1 MGRGSPVDSTPRL
14 SLSSLTTRM
23 NVIEIVG
30 YVGAAVALSATGI
43 ALGETSGTGVR
54 IATDVVVVAVLLFAG
69 AAIGGRARD
78 RFLRMRSI
86 FWFLSVLAFSDL
98 AALVVADGLDV
109 QGKSAA
115 LLTAILVTAF
125 GFALWTMSRRSLQ
138 VIAVLIA
145 ADIALVIAVFQEPS
159 GFIPI
164 PNLTPPAIASWLF
177 AVAVLISGARD
188 VLAPRRSAMVVGG
201 VIAILSPLFI
211 DFDFVGGGSISLVG
225 EIMALLT
232 AFALL
237 AVGET
242 MGERPPAG
250 LGIAGTLFVI
260 TAIVGDN
267 IHEQGS
273 GIGALVVGLVLLGGA
288 LFAIRGT
295 EAEMPTPP
303 PIPPTPPIPTTPP
316 EPPAG
321 SSPTGL
327 D

>member
-1 MGRGSPVDSTPRL
+1 VDST
-14 SLSSLTTRM
+14 SSSSASSLTLRM
-23 NVIEIVG
+23 NLIEIVG
-30 YVGAAVALSATGI
+30 YVGAAIGLSATGI

-54 IATDVVVVAVLLFAG
+54 IVTVVVFVGLLLCAG
-69 AAIGGRARD
+69 AAIGARAHD

-86 FWFLSVLAFSDL
+86 FWFLSVLAFTDL
-98 AALVVADGLDV
+98 ASLVVVDGLDV
-109 QGKSAA
+109 QGKSVP
-115 LLTAILVTAF
+115 LLTSILVTAF
-125 GFALWTMSRRSLQ
+125 GFALWSMSRRSLQ

-145 ADIALVIAVFQEPS
+145 ADIALVIAVFQEPG

-164 PNLTPPAIASWLF
+164 PNLTPPAVVSWLF
-177 AVAVLISGARD
+177 GVAVLIAGARD
-188 VLAPRRSAMVVGG
+188 VLTPRRSAIVVGG

-211 DFDFVGGGSISLVG
+211 DFDFVGGGSVSLVG
-225 EIMALLT
+225 EILALLT

-250 LGIAGTLFVI
+250 LGIAGTLFV
-260 TAIVGDN
+260 TAAIVGDN

-273 GIGALVVGLVLLGGA
+273 GIGALVAGLFLLAGA

-295 EAEMPTPP
+295 EAEMVTPP
-303 PIPPTPPIPTTPP
+303 PIPPTPSMPPTPP

-321 SSPTGL
+321 
-327 D
+327 

>member
-14 SLSSLTTRM
+14 SVSSLTTRM

-30 YVGAAVALSATGI
+30 YVGAAIGLSATGI

-54 IATDVVVVAVLLFAG
+54 IVTDVVIVGVLLFAG

-86 FWFLSVLAFSDL
+86 FWFLSVLAFTEL

-109 QGKSAA
+109 QGKSAV

-145 ADIALVIAVFQEPS
+145 ADIALLIAVFQEPG

-177 AVAVLISGARD
+177 GVAVLIAGARD
-188 VLAPRRSAMVVGG
+188 VLTPRRSAMVVGG
-201 VIAILSPLFI
+201 VIAILSPLLI
-211 DFDFVGGGSISLVG
+211 DFDFVGGGSVSLVG
-225 EIMALLT
+225 EILALLT

-242 MGERPPAG
+242 IGERPPAG
-250 LGIAGTLFVI
+250 LGIAGTLFV
-260 TAIVGDN
+260 TAAIVGDN

-273 GIGALVVGLVLLGGA
+273 GIGALVAGLFLLAGA

-295 EAEMPTPP
+295 EAEMSTSP
-303 PIPPTPPIPTTPP
+303 PIPPTPPMPP
-316 EPPAG
+316 DPSAG
-321 SSPTGL
+321 SSPPGL

>member
-1 MGRGSPVDSTPRL
+1 MGKGSPVDSTPR
-14 SLSSLTTRM
+14 SSASSLTVRM

-30 YVGAAVALSATGI
+30 HVGAAIGLSATGI
-43 ALGETSGTGVR
+43 ALGETSGTGVL
-54 IATDVVVVAVLLFAG
+54 IVTDLIVVGVLLFAG

-86 FWFLSVLAFSDL
+86 FWFLSVLAFTDL
-98 AALVVADGLDV
+98 AALVVTDGLDV
-109 QGKSAA
+109 QGKSVA
-115 LLTAILVTAF
+115 LLTAIPVTAF
-125 GFALWTMSRRSLQ
+125 GFALWILSRRSLQ

-145 ADIALVIAVFQEPS
+145 ADIALVIAVFQEPG

-177 AVAVLISGARD
+177 GVAVLIAGARD
-188 VLAPRRSAMVVGG
+188 VLTPRLSAMVVGG

-211 DFDFVGGGSISLVG
+211 DFDFVGGGSVSLVG
-225 EIMALLT
+225 EILALLT

-250 LGIAGTLFVI
+250 LGIAGTLFV
-260 TAIVGDN
+260 TAAIVGDN

-273 GIGALVVGLVLLGGA
+273 GIGALVAGLFLLAGA

-295 EAEMPTPP
+295 EAEMSTSP
-303 PIPPTPPIPTTPP
+303 PIPPIPPMPSD
-316 EPPAG
+316 PPAG
-321 SSPTGL
+321 SSPPGL

>member
-1 MGRGSPVDSTPRL
+1 VDSTPRL
-14 SLSSLTTRM
+14 SVSSLTTRM

-30 YVGAAVALSATGI
+30 YVGAAIGLSATGI

-54 IATDVVVVAVLLFAG
+54 IVTDIVVVGVLLFAG
-69 AAIGGRARD
+69 AAIGVRARD

-98 AALVVADGLDV
+98 SALTVVDGLDL
-109 QGKSAA
+109 QGKSAP

-125 GFALWTMSRRSLQ
+125 GFALWSMSRRSLQ

-145 ADIALVIAVFQEPS
+145 ADIALVIAVFQQPG

-164 PNLTPPAIASWLF
+164 PNLTPPAVASWLF
-177 AVAVLISGARD
+177 GIAVLIAGARD
-188 VLAPRRSAMVVGG
+188 LLTPRRSAMVVGG
-201 VIAILSPLFI
+201 VIAILSPLLI
-211 DFDFVGGGSISLVG
+211 DFDFVGGGSVSLVG
-225 EIMALLT
+225 EILALLT

-250 LGIAGTLFVI
+250 LGIAGTLFV
-260 TAIVGDN
+260 TAAIVGDN
-267 IHEQGS
+267 IHEQSS
-273 GIGALVVGLVLLGGA
+273 GIGALVAGLFLLA
-288 LFAIRGT
+288 ASLFAIRGT
-295 EAEMPTPP
+295 EAEMPAPP
-303 PIPPTPPIPTTPP
+303 TIPPTPPIPPPPP

-321 SSPTGL
+321 SSPPGL
-327 D
+327 E

>member
-1 MGRGSPVDSTPRL
+1 MDSTPRL
-14 SLSSLTTRM
+14 SASALMTRM
-23 NVIEIVG
+23 NIIEIVG
-30 YVGAAVALSATGI
+30 YVGAAIGLSATGI

-54 IATDVVVVAVLLFAG
+54 IATDLVVVAVLLFAG
-69 AAIGGRARD
+69 MAIGGRARD

-115 LLTAILVTAF
+115 LLTSILVTAF
-125 GFALWTMSRRSLQ
+125 GFALWTISRRSLQ

-145 ADIALVIAVFQEPS
+145 ADIALVIAVFQEPG

-164 PNLTPPAIASWLF
+164 PNLTPPAMASWVF
-177 AVAVLISGARD
+177 GVAVLFAGARD
-188 VLAPRRSAMVVGG
+188 VLIPRRSAMVVGG

-211 DFDFVGGGSISLVG
+211 DFDFVGGGSVSLVG
-225 EIMALLT
+225 EILALLT
-232 AFALL
+232 AVLLL
-237 AVGET
+237 AVGES

-250 LGIAGTLFVI
+250 LGIAGTLFV
-260 TAIVGDN
+260 TVVIVGDN
-267 IHEQGS
+267 IHEQSS
-273 GIGALVVGLVLLGGA
+273 GIGALVAGLFLLGGA

-295 EAEMPTPP
+295 EAEILTSP
-303 PIPPTPPIPTTPP
+303 PIPPTPPMPPTPT

-321 SSPTGL
+321 SSPPGL